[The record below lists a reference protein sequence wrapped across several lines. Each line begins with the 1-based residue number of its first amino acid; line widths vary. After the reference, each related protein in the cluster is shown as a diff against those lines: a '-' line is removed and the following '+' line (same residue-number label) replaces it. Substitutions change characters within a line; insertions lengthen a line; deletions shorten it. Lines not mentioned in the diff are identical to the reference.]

1 MLAQFAISSNIIS
14 SGIDDTCQSQF
25 AMKFS
30 MDADSYFLGESETE
44 GLGGISAMN
53 DISELGLDDVGN
65 LDGAS
70 ALTNLNSA
78 LNVTATAATGLDQ
91 MIFNAT
97 MLNATASTGLHKNPT
112 HCDEITVRSLHSL
125 WHLAAHTSVG

>member
-1 MLAQFAISSNIIS
+1 
-14 SGIDDTCQSQF
+14 
-25 AMKFS
+25 
-30 MDADSYFLGESETE
+30 MD
-44 GLGGISAMN
+44 
-53 DISELGLDDVGN
+53 DISELGLDDMGN

-78 LNVTATAATGLDQ
+78 LNVTATAVAGLDQ

-97 MLNATASTGLHKNPT
+97 MLNATASTGLHKNPP

-125 WHLAAHTSVG
+125 WRLAAHTSVR